1 MDNKLTPEEANKPV
15 TYGDLVLILGETIK
29 NLGQESI
36 NYSNTLQEN
45 TYKLINTITD
55 HMVKIRDNASYE
67 RQRDISFMI
76 GLIAQFNL
84 CNKEVIFNE
93 YKRWCE
99 EFDKLNKPKVDEN
112 SSEIRNTTEGEKD
125 E

>member
-15 TYGDLVLILGETIK
+15 TYGDLALILGETIK

-36 NYSNTLQEN
+36 NYSNALQEN

-67 RQRDISFMI
+67 RQRDIRFVI

-84 CNKEVIFNE
+84 CDKEVIFKE
-93 YKRWCE
+93 YHRWCE
-99 EFDKLNKPKVDEN
+99 EFDKLNKPKADETI
-112 SSEIRNTTEGEKD
+112 SEIRNTSEGEKR
-125 E
+125 